1 MFDTL
6 FNKTALKQG
15 DKKSY
20 AYTVGDLLSV
30 CNNQLSSIFDFR
42 QISLNKF
49 LDDYLLSPIVFTAVK
64 LIADN
69 YTSIEPIIKEIQQD
83 EFIPDHPLTDLLNKK
98 ANPFEDICLF
108 KSSMAS
114 FYLITGN
121 SYINVVGRL
130 TDIAGKQPPIELQIL
145 NPANIAIESID
156 NNGFPSRY
164 TYNLGINNNGST
176 SIIYNWDIINQKYLD
191 EMGNELLHI
200 KTFHP
205 KANTNNSLGLSA
217 LEPTQLE
224 IEQYLQASIHN
235 NSVLKNEGRGSAIVT
250 SDTKEGGMVLQ
261 EDQIAEIKERF
272 LEIKGAQNAG
282 KIMFLPFNLKWQ
294 AISESIKDMD
304 FETLKTLTE
313 KAVYKAFGIPLTF
326 VTDEA
331 STMNNKQVAR
341 EDLYDYTII
350 PLVKRC
356 YSLIGEK
363 LLPRY
368 DNGENLK
375 LIIDENQIPVLA
387 NRKVRLTKEKKEL
400 GALSINEIRSEIGKE
415 GIGAE
420 GDVIYQPSNL
430 VPIGTDQ
437 FTQDNL
443 DKPTKSRSGKDM
455 AEFIRVMQEQKD
467 LKGGRLYSIAYINQ
481 CVKEYYGE

>member
-6 FNKTALKQG
+6 FNKTDLKPG
-15 DKKSY
+15 ETKSF
-20 AYTVGDLLSV
+20 AYGIGDLISLY
-30 CNNQLSSIFDFR
+30 NNQLSSIFDFR
-42 QISLNKF
+42 QIGLNKF

-69 YTSIEPIIKEIQQD
+69 YTSIDPIIKDTNQD

-145 NPANIAIESID
+145 NPSNIAIESIN

-164 TYNLGINNNGST
+164 TYNLGINNNGAT
-176 SIIYNWDIINQKYLD
+176 TIIYNWDIINQKYLD

-205 KANTNNSLGLSA
+205 KANTNNSVGLSA

-261 EDQIAEIKERF
+261 EDQIAEIKKRF

-326 VTDEA
+326 VTNEA

-341 EDLYDYTII
+341 EDLFDYTII

-363 LLPRY
+363 LLSRY

-375 LIIDENQIPVLA
+375 LVVDENQIPVLA
-387 NRKVRLTKEKKEL
+387 NRKVRLTKDKKEL
-400 GALSINEIRSEIGKE
+400 DVLTKNEIRGEIGRE
-415 GIGAE
+415 GIGAG
-420 GDVIYQPSNL
+420 GDIVYQEANT
-430 VPIGTDQ
+430 VPVGTDQ
-437 FTQDNL
+437 FTEDNL
-443 DKPTKSRSGKDM
+443 DKPSKSRLAQDK
-455 AEFIRVMQEQKD
+455 AEFIKIMQEQKD
-467 LKGGRLYSIAYINQ
+467 LKGNRLYTVAYINQ
-481 CVKEYYGE
+481 CTKEYYDL